1 MKLTSILLLS
11 LGLVSGVASAGGTT
25 EAGVGGALGGV
36 LGAVVGQQLGGST
49 GSAIGAGVG
58 GAAGSAVG
66 ADKRSRGEAAIGGAL
81 GAAGGNVLGRSVGG
95 GTGALVGAAAGGG
108 AGGALGNYMG
118 NKSDADDRRYNNRDN
133 RRYYRDDHRGRG
145 HAYGHRKKKYIYVMH
160 LVVLMTMKDVLLGYL
175 RRMLA
180 YFPSF
185 QVIIFYLS
193 IAPMAEKRESSHFL
207 ELMPHLWME
216 ATVKHLLHLTMGNV
230 LAMCFVP
237 TENPLSA
244 H

>member
-1 MKLTSILLLS
+1 MKEVFIKTLSMGIVLCILTACTGRPSPSTYSNSSATSSDSNVEADNKIPSLPRQDLKILRAPTILFW
-11 LGLVSGVASAGGTT
+11 VVA
-25 EAGVGGALGGV
+25 E
-36 LGAVVGQQLGGST
+36 
-49 GSAIGAGVG
+49 
-58 GAAGSAVG
+58 
-66 ADKRSRGEAAIGGAL
+66 RAAIMKH
-81 GAAGGNVLGRSVGG
+81 VLET
-95 GTGALVGAAAGGG
+95 TGPPMSLT
-108 AGGALGNYMG
+108 LTI
-118 NKSDADDRRYNNRDN
+118 
-133 RRYYRDDHRGRG
+133 
-145 HAYGHRKKKYIYVMH
+145 HRKKKYIYVMH

-193 IAPMAEKRESSHFL
+193 IAPMVEKRESSHFL